1 MDKVTINACVADTR
15 ISFGDWYVPNGKTPQ
30 ECTYCEWC
38 IKNGCVS
45 MDDIYKF
52 TENVYGCN
60 CDCPNKKTHECIREY
75 VCEKHHRERG
85 EEMVLSCPAMRQCKT
100 CTQFGRSWS
109 EIYCNGCSAVFQICK
124 YCGEK

>member
-60 CDCPNKKTHECIREY
+60 CDCPNKKTHECIKAF
-75 VCEKHHRERG
+75 VCEKHRIAERKG
-85 EEMVLSCPAMRQCKT
+85 MMMTCDMSTCKKCKGWT
-100 CTQFGRSWS
+100 TSGC
-109 EIYCNGCSAVFQICK
+109 IKYCDGCSAVFSMCK